1 MNATIAER
9 LINREQITDKQTGID
24 GCIYDQ
30 IVEVES
36 ADDSAAFIIID
47 GLMLLMVYLAPVA
60 VFGCL
65 VAPVVARLRACPS
78 LTDRH
83 RLPSC
88 AAGNSSRL
96 QLVPAAFLL

>member
-9 LINREQITDKQTGID
+9 LTYREQISDEQTGID
-24 GCIYDQ
+24 SCIYDR

-36 ADDSAAFIIID
+36 ADDSTAFIIID

-65 VAPVVARLRACPS
+65 VAPVVARLLSMP
-78 LTDRH
+78 
-83 RLPSC
+83 
-88 AAGNSSRL
+88 
-96 QLVPAAFLL
+96 VPQ

>member
-9 LINREQITDKQTGID
+9 LTYREQISDEQTGID

-36 ADDSAAFIIID
+36 ADDSTAFIIID

-65 VAPVVARLRACPS
+65 VAPVVARLLSMP
-78 LTDRH
+78 
-83 RLPSC
+83 
-88 AAGNSSRL
+88 
-96 QLVPAAFLL
+96 VPH

>member
-9 LINREQITDKQTGID
+9 LTYREQISDEQTGID
-24 GCIYDQ
+24 SCIYDR

-36 ADDSAAFIIID
+36 ADDSTAFIIID

-65 VAPVVARLRACPS
+65 VAPVVARLLSMP
-78 LTDRH
+78 
-83 RLPSC
+83 
-88 AAGNSSRL
+88 
-96 QLVPAAFLL
+96 VPH